1 VSIRER
7 RFFREASGRT
17 STTLFA
23 YVALT
28 KPRVIELLLVT
39 AIPAMLL
46 ADRGTVDPLLILN
59 TLVGGLLAAAGAN
72 TLNCVA
78 DADIDKVMKRTAR
91 RPLARESVATRHAL
105 IFGLVLSVGSFAWL
119 WWTTNLLSGLLA
131 IATILFYVFVYTLLL
146 KRRTS
151 QNVVWGGA
159 AGCMPVMIAWSAV
172 TGTIQ
177 WPALVMFAIIFFWTP
192 PHTWALAMRYKDD
205 YKAAGVPMLPTVA
218 TELQVTRQI
227 LIYTWLTVVTTLV
240 LALATGWLYAS
251 VALLAGAWF
260 LVMAHQLY
268 SGVKRGEPVKPLRL
282 FLQSNN
288 YLAVVFCA
296 LAVDSALALPTVFGR

>member
-1 VSIRER
+1 MSIRER
-7 RFFREASGRT
+7 VAPSRV
-17 STTLFA
+17 STILLA
-23 YVALT
+23 YLALT

-46 ADRGTVDPLLILN
+46 AHRGSVNPLLILN
-59 TLVGGLLAAAGAN
+59 TLIGGMLAAGGAN

-78 DADIDKVMKRTAR
+78 DADIDKKMKRTAQ
-91 RPLARESVATRHAL
+91 RPLARAAVPTGHAL
-105 IFGLVLSVGSFAWL
+105 VFGLVLSVASFVWL

-131 IATILFYVFVYTLLL
+131 VGTIAFYVFVYTLLL

-172 TGTIQ
+172 TGTIA

-205 YKAAGVPMLPTVA
+205 YKAAGIPMLPAVA
-218 TELQVTRQI
+218 TERQVTKQI
-227 LIYTWLTVVTTLV
+227 LIYTWLTVAATLA
-240 LALATGWLYAS
+240 LALATGWLYTA
-251 VALLAGAWF
+251 VAAVAGVWF
-260 LVMAHQLY
+260 LAMAHQLY
-268 SGVKRGEPVKPLRL
+268 AGVRRGEPVKPLRL

-296 LAVDSALALPTVFGR
+296 LALDSALALPTLLRV

>member
-1 VSIRER
+1 MSIRER
-7 RFFREASGRT
+7 VAPSRV
-17 STTLFA
+17 STVVLA
-23 YVALT
+23 YLALT

-46 ADRGTVDPLLILN
+46 AHRGSVQPLLILN
-59 TLVGGLLAAAGAN
+59 TLIGGMLAAGGAN

-78 DADIDKVMKRTAR
+78 DADIDKLMKRTAR
-91 RPLARESVATRHAL
+91 RPLARAAVPTSHALVFGLALSVA
-105 IFGLVLSVGSFAWL
+105 SFAWL

-131 IATILFYVFVYTLLL
+131 VGTIAFYVFVYTLLL

-172 TGTIQ
+172 TGTIA

-192 PHTWALAMRYKDD
+192 PHTWALAMRYKED
-205 YKAAGVPMLPTVA
+205 YQAAGIPMLPAVA
-218 TELQVTRQI
+218 TERQVTKQI
-227 LIYTWLTVVTTLV
+227 LIYTWLTVAAT
-240 LALATGWLYAS
+240 LALSLAAGWLYTA
-251 VALLAGAWF
+251 VAAVAGVWF
-260 LVMAHQLY
+260 LTMAHQLY
-268 SGVKRGEPVKPLRL
+268 AGVRRGETVKPLRL

-296 LAVDSALALPTVFGR
+296 LALDSALALPTLLKV